1 MKIYDLDGNDNSWY
15 IEDMVSFYHICEALK
30 KR

>member
-1 MKIYDLDGNDNSWY
+1 MKIYDLDGHYNSCY
-15 IEDMVSFYHICEALK
+15 IKDMVSFYHICEALK